1 PFFSNGTHPSKQV
14 RVNFD
19 QTDESNERYECS
31 FGAYLE
37 DAHFSIVR
45 CRVACRCW
53 TVPYDGEVPSPDT

>member
-1 PFFSNGTHPSKQV
+1 KQV
-14 RVNFD
+14 RANFH
-19 QTDESNERYECS
+19 QNGESSNDSDRYEFS

-53 TVPYDGEVPSPDT
+53 AAPYDGENPSPDTIL